1 MEYIL
6 TIVFLLL
13 IVWLISEFHV
23 VRIQSL
29 LSISRGRSVPNQQK
43 NPNSTADG
51 QQPTH
56 SGINVADL
64 EGLRVVRGGG
74 LVLR

>member
-29 LSISRGRSVPNQQK
+29 LSTRRERSVPPQQ
-43 NPNSTADG
+43 G
-51 QQPTH
+51 QGKDRKEEQPTH
-56 SGINVADL
+56 NVISVAEL
-64 EGLRVVRGGG
+64 GG
-74 LVLR
+74 LG